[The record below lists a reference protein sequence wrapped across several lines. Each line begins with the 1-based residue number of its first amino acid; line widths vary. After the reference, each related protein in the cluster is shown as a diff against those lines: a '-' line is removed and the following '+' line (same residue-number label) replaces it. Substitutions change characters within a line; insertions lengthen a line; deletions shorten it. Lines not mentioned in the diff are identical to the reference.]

1 MVLKV
6 SIMVIKKIE
15 TGIPGL
21 DELLHGGFPRGRS
34 VLLTGGAGT
43 GKSIFANQFLYNGI
57 TQYSENGILVTL
69 EEPAEVIRENMKTFG
84 WNFKKLEDE
93 NKLAIIDAAPVRYR
107 SPINGEERFKLA
119 SKPHPILGE
128 REFGIQDITS
138 LIHEQRRKINAKRL
152 VFDSLTTLLL
162 HHEDLFS
169 IRQDILTL
177 VKTLKISQMSSIL
190 IAESPTGNEIGRFGV
205 EPFLAEGVIILY
217 MIRRGNTR
225 IRALD
230 IQKMRGTAHSMD
242 ATLFKIMKE
251 GIIIYPDEKVF
262 RDDQ

>member
-1 MVLKV
+1 MG
-6 SIMVIKKIE
+6 IKKIE

-21 DELLHGGFPRGRS
+21 DELLQGGFPEGRS

-57 TQYSENGILVTL
+57 TQYGENGILVTL
-69 EEPAEVIRENMKTFG
+69 EEPAEVIRENMKTLG
-84 WNFKKLEDE
+84 WNLKKLEDE
-93 NKLAIIDAAPVRYR
+93 HKLAIIDAAPIRYKTP
-107 SPINGEERFKLA
+107 SNGGERFKIA

-138 LIHEQRRKINAKRL
+138 LIHEERRKIDAKRL
-152 VFDSLTTLLL
+152 VFDSLTTLIL
-162 HHEDLFS
+162 HHEDIFS

-177 VKTLKISQMSSIL
+177 VKTLKISNMSSIL
-190 IAESPTGNEIGRFGV
+190 IAESPSGNEIGRFGV
-205 EPFLAEGVIILY
+205 EPFLAEGVIFLY
-217 MIRRGNTR
+217 MLRRGNTR

-242 ATLFKIMKE
+242 STLFKITKN
-251 GIIIYPDEKVF
+251 GIVIYPGEKVF

>member
-1 MVLKV
+1 MDKKMTLKR
-6 SIMVIKKIE
+6 IE

-21 DELLHGGFPRGRS
+21 DELLGGGFPRGRS

-43 GKSIFANQFLYNGI
+43 GKSIFGIQFLYNGI
-57 TQYSENGILVTL
+57 TQFEENGILVTL
-69 EEPAEVIRENMKTFG
+69 EESAEIIRENMKIFG
-84 WNFKKLEDE
+84 WNLKKLEEE
-93 NKLAIIDAAPVRYR
+93 NRLVIIDAAPIRYK
-107 SPINGEERFKLA
+107 SFLDGKDKYKLA
-119 SKPHPILGE
+119 IKPHPILGE

-138 LIHEQRRKINAKRL
+138 LIHEYRRKIDAKRL

-162 HHEDLFS
+162 QHSDLFA

-177 VKTLKISQMSSIL
+177 VKTLKISDMSSIL
-190 IAESPTGNEIGRFGV
+190 IAESPTENEIGRFGV

-217 MIRRGNTR
+217 MLRRGNTR

-242 ATLFKIMKE
+242 STLFRITNE
-251 GIIIYPDEKVF
+251 GIIVYPGEKVF

>member
-1 MVLKV
+1 MTE
-6 SIMVIKKIE
+6 IKRIE

-21 DELLHGGFPRGRS
+21 DELLGGGFPKGRS
-34 VLLTGGAGT
+34 ILLTGGAGS
-43 GKSIFANQFLYNGI
+43 GKSIFGIQYLYNGI
-57 TQYSENGILVTL
+57 IKYEENGILVTL

-84 WNFKKLEDE
+84 WNLKKLEDE
-93 NKLAIIDAAPVRYR
+93 NKLVIIDAAPIRYR
-107 SPINGEERFKLA
+107 DSKADTERYKLA
-119 SKPHPILGE
+119 HKPHPILGE

-138 LIHEQRRKINAKRL
+138 LIHENRRKIDAKRL
-152 VFDSLTTLLL
+152 VFDSLTTLIL
-162 HHEDLFS
+162 HHSDLFA

-177 VKTLKISQMSSIL
+177 IKTLKISEMSSLL
-190 IAESPTGNEIGRFGV
+190 IAESPSGDEIGRFGV

-230 IQKMRGTAHSMD
+230 IHKMRGISHSMD
-242 ATLFKIMKE
+242 STLF
-251 GIIIYPDEKVF
+251 GIANDGIVIYPGEKVF